1 MCEVTT
7 TYIVRLESSNG
18 ITSNRTLSTQDCS
31 NKLCSVQ
38 FTSNLN
44 KSAESY
50 TVIVTASNALLNDTF
65 TSDTISKP
73 Y

>member
-18 ITSNRTLSTQDCS
+18 ITSDRTLSTQDCT

-38 FTSNLN
+38 FMSNLD
-44 KSAESY
+44 KTAESY
-50 TVIVTASNALLNDTF
+50 TVIVTASNPLFNDNF